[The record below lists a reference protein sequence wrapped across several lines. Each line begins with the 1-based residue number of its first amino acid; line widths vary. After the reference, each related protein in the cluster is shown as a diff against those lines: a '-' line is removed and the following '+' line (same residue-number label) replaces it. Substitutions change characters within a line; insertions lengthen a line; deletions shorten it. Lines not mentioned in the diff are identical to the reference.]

1 MSSLY
6 FWLDLGVIAFP
17 LALSF
22 NKVGHFYKRWKAT
35 WIAISI
41 TALFFLSWDILFTI
55 KGVWGFNQD
64 YLIGLDILHLP
75 IEEWLF
81 FICVPY
87 ACLFLYD
94 QMLVL
99 KVKNILIPIERYL
112 DYFMMGIAAA
122 FLAKG
127 LGNVYTTTISSMVIA
142 FLIVIQFLKP
152 ANKGTFYLCY
162 AIILIPFALM
172 NGVLTGAKT
181 PEPIVWYNNAENLG
195 VRLVT
200 IPVED
205 FLYYFLIYGMCW
217 AIFEHIKKAILS
229 DSLSH

>member
-6 FWLDLGVIAFP
+6 FWLDIGAVAFP

-22 NKVGHFYKRWKAT
+22 NKIGHFYKRWKSAF
-35 WIAISI
+35 IAIAI
-41 TALFFLSWDILFTI
+41 TGLFFLSWDILFTI
-55 KGVWGFNQD
+55 KGVWGFNPD
-64 YLIGLDILHLP
+64 YLLGINILHLP

-94 QMLVL
+94 QFLIL
-99 KVKNILIPIERYL
+99 KVKNILKPLEKYL
-112 DYFMMGIAAA
+112 DFFMMGIAAA
-122 FLAKG
+122 FLIKG
-127 LGNVYTTTISSMVIA
+127 FGNIYTTTISSLVLV
-142 FLIVIQFLKP
+142 FLSIIQFIKTK
-152 ANKGTFYLCY
+152 NKGLFYLCY
-162 AIILIPFALM
+162 FIILIPFALI
-172 NGVLTGAKT
+172 NGILTGAKT
-181 PEPIVWYNNAENLG
+181 AEPVVWYNNAENLG

-217 AIFEHIKKAILS
+217 AIFERIKKTTTAL
-229 DSLSH
+229 